1 MQKMLQAEIW
11 TIAQTKDGSAVLL
24 RPNHKDLI
32 VPIFIGQLEIQSIL
46 IAREG
51 LTLPRPLTHDLILN
65 LLNSQ
70 KLELDRVEIHAVKD
84 NAFHARLI
92 IRGEDFSAKNPLVL
106 DCRPSDAFGLAV
118 RKKCPIFVSSEIVK
132 ETGIAID
139 LFVDTLENLNISPLE
154 EKKQR
159 LTQQLNAAVETE
171 DYEQAAEL
179 RDILNG
185 LEEESESAI
194 P

>member
-1 MQKMLQAEIW
+1 MQKLLQAEIW

-24 RPNHKDLI
+24 RPSHQNLI

-51 LTLPRPLTHDLILN
+51 ITLPRPLTHDLILN
-65 LLNSQ
+65 LLASQ
-70 KLELDRVEIHAVKD
+70 KLELSRVEIHAVKD

-92 IRGEDFSAKNPLVL
+92 IRGENFPAKNPLVL

-118 RKKCPIFVSSEIVK
+118 RKKCPIFISPEIVE

-139 LFVDTLENLNISPLE
+139 LFIDTLENLTISPLE
-154 EKKQR
+154 EKRQR
-159 LTQQLNAAVETE
+159 LAQQLNDAVEAE

-179 RDILNG
+179 RDILND
-185 LEEESESAI
+185 LEEEK
-194 P
+194 